1 MNPPLQEVFFLT
13 KKSFNMTKI
22 YTLLPLSHAFS
33 LIVNILLVSTTVRAQ
48 QGTVLSSQIFKSA
61 ILKQGMKYNIYL
73 PNGYQTSQ
81 KRYPVLYLLH
91 GYSGSELDWVKIG
104 KADSIANKLTEAKAI
119 PEMIIVM
126 PDGRNDYYLNTFDGK
141 FRYEDYFI
149 KELVPFVDST
159 FRTKTDRASRAIAGL
174 SMGGYG
180 AALYGLKYPE
190 KFAVV
195 AGMSS
200 AIRTDA
206 AMVALSDSLFDSR
219 YEGKLGLKLRG
230 QNKVNDYY
238 QKNSVLKLM
247 ETEAISSLKDTR
259 WYFDCGDD
267 DFLTEGNC
275 ALHVLMNKRKIPHE
289 FRVRDGAHDW
299 TYWRTALPDVLKF
312 VAFSFK

>member
-1 MNPPLQEVFFLT
+1 MN
-13 KKSFNMTKI
+13 KKISQ
-22 YTLLPLSHAFS
+22 YPLS
-33 LIVNILLVSTTVRAQ
+33 ILLLFLVFTQLKAQ
-48 QGTVLSSQIFKSA
+48 QGTVLSSQIIKSA
-61 ILKQGMKYNIYL
+61 ILKQGMKYNVYL
-73 PNGYQTSQ
+73 PNGYQKSE

-91 GYSGSELDWVKIG
+91 GYSGNETDWVKIG
-104 KADSIANKLTEAKAI
+104 KADSIANKLMETKAI
-119 PEMIIVM
+119 TEMIIVM

-141 FRYEDYFI
+141 FKYEDYFI

-159 FRTKTDRASRAIAGL
+159 FRTKTDKASRALAGL

-180 AALYGLKYPE
+180 AALYGLKYPQM
-190 KFAVV
+190 FSVGV
-195 AGMSS
+195 GLSS

-206 AMVALSDSLFDSR
+206 AMVALEDSLYDSR
-219 YEGKLGLKLRG
+219 FDAKLGLKLRG

-247 ETEAISSLKDTR
+247 ETMPETTLKATR

-267 DFLTEGNC
+267 DYLIEGSC
-275 ALHVLMNKRKIPHE
+275 TLHVLMNKRRIPHE

-312 VAFSFK
+312 VAQSFK

>member
-1 MNPPLQEVFFLT
+1 M
-13 KKSFNMTKI
+13 KKKAI
-22 YTLLPLSHAFS
+22 QYPLS
-33 LIVNILLVSTTVRAQ
+33 ILLLFLVFTQLKAQ
-48 QGTVLSSQIFKSA
+48 QGTVLNSQIIKSA

-73 PNGYQTSQ
+73 PNGYQKSQ

-91 GYSGSELDWVKIG
+91 GHSGNETDWVKIG
-104 KADSIANKLTEAKAI
+104 KADSIANKLMESKAI
-119 PEMIIVM
+119 AEMIIVM

-141 FRYEDYFI
+141 FKYEDYFI

-159 FRTKTDRASRAIAGL
+159 FRTKTDRASRALAGL

-180 AALYGLKYPE
+180 AALYSLKHTEMFSVGVGL
-190 KFAVV
+190 
-195 AGMSS
+195 SS

-206 AMVALSDSLFDSR
+206 AMVALEDSLYDSR
-219 YEGKLGLKLRG
+219 FEGKLGLKLRG
-230 QNKVNDYY
+230 QSKVNDYY

-247 ETEAISSLKDTR
+247 ETMPESTLKATR

-267 DFLTEGNC
+267 DYLIEGSC
-275 ALHVLMNKRKIPHE
+275 TLHILMNKRRIPHE

-312 VAFSFK
+312 VGLSFK